1 MQMANNKTPDNVI
14 QFPKKYRRP
23 TTPEQDKVMADRIKK
38 EHQKI
43 YCQAMCDEITENI
56 LIKLHSENL
65 KVTEKKFLSD
75 YKLVS
80 EAIRSMMLRTQKIK
94 HPLQPKIDKAVES
107 KFDNDDRVYAITI
120 DYDKF

>member
-1 MQMANNKTPDNVI
+1 MQMTNKTPDNVI

-56 LIKLHSENL
+56 LIKLHSENI
-65 KVTEKKFLSD
+65 KVTDKNFLKD

-80 EAIRSMMLRTQKIK
+80 EALKSMMLRTQKIA
-94 HPLQPKIDKAVES
+94 HPLQKKTDKAVVTKGS
-107 KFDNDDRVYAITI
+107 GQDLYAITI

>member
-1 MQMANNKTPDNVI
+1 MQMANNKTQDNVI

-56 LIKLHSENL
+56 LIKLHSENI
-65 KVTEKKFLSD
+65 KVTEKNFLKD
-75 YKLVS
+75 YKLVA
-80 EAIRSMMLRTQKIK
+80 EALKSMMLRTQSIK
-94 HPLQPKIDKAVES
+94 HPLQKKTDKAVVT
-107 KFDNDDRVYAITI
+107 KGTGQDLYAITI

>member
-23 TTPEQDKVMADRIKK
+23 TTPEQDKVIQKK
-38 EHQKI
+38 IREEHQKI

-56 LIKLHSENL
+56 LIKLHSENI
-65 KVTEKKFLSD
+65 KVTDKNFLKD

-80 EAIRSMMLRTQKIK
+80 EALKYMMLRTQKIA
-94 HPLQPKIDKAVES
+94 HPLQKKTDKAVVTKGS
-107 KFDNDDRVYAITI
+107 GQDLYAITI

>member
-1 MQMANNKTPDNVI
+1 MQMANKTPDNVI

-56 LIKLHSENL
+56 LIKLHSENI
-65 KVTEKKFLSD
+65 KVTDKNFLKD

-80 EAIRSMMLRTQKIK
+80 EALKSMMLRTQKIA
-94 HPLQPKIDKAVES
+94 HPLQKKTDKAVVTKGS
-107 KFDNDDRVYAITI
+107 GQDLYAITI
-120 DYDKF
+120 DYDKL